1 MIRFSLD
8 GKGVFQGAV
17 KCNRGAR
24 NNLGGMV
31 RISEEQCGF

>member
-8 GKGVFQGAV
+8 GKGVYQGAV
-17 KCNRGAR
+17 KCKRGAR

-31 RISEEQCGF
+31 WISKEQCGF